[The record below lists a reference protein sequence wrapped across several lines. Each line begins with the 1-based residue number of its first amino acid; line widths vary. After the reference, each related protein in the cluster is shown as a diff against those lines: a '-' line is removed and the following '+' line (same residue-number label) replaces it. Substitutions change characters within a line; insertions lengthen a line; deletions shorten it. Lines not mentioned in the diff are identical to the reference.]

1 MIDDGTGYEHDLT
14 KRQHYDQLWAALTG
28 AGLKMVGEHEFP
40 GGRYRIL
47 GSGDQELGWVSLTTT
62 QKPEFVSGY
71 WFGLHIV
78 AGRTRNR
85 QQSLADFIDEVHTTH
100 PGRVR

>member
-1 MIDDGTGYEHDLT
+1 MITDGTEYEHDLT
-14 KRQHYDQLWAALTG
+14 KRHHYDQLWAAIVG
-28 AGLKMVGEHEFP
+28 AGLRMVGEHEFP

-47 GSGDQELGWVSLTTT
+47 DRRDEELGWVALTAT
-62 QKPEFVSGY
+62 QKPEFDSGY

-85 QQSLADFIDEVHTTH
+85 QQALVDFIDELHTTH